1 MNVDPGGWLRRAAPL
16 QYVWRV
22 QSEPVQRL
30 HVAATMLEHVGGV
43 SRVRIVEPLRA
54 ISTDPAVSIA
64 LVESGAIPTKLDP
77 TTPKILILH
86 RPILVGAPGL
96 RIIRS
101 LLDDDWIV
109 VTEFDDHPDFF
120 PQLREADNYVFRSV
134 HAVQTST
141 DPLAGLLRQRNPE
154 VKAFPNA
161 IRSCP
166 EPRNFLDPTRLT
178 LFFAGLN
185 REDDWEPFVPAMNEA
200 ARAAGARLQFHVVH
214 DRALF
219 DRIASPHKKFTPLCD
234 YDTYFQLLSNCEISF
249 MPLADTWFNRM
260 KSDLKFIEAAA
271 CRAVAVA
278 SETVYAGSI
287 VDGETGIIV
296 RSSDDLRRRLT
307 ELVVDRD
314 RTFRI
319 AETARAWVRSGRM
332 LAYQVADRVAWYRSL
347 WHRRKELTAA
357 LLARTP
363 ELANADAS

>member
-1 MNVDPGGWLRRAAPL
+1 M
-16 QYVWRV
+16 
-22 QSEPVQRL
+22 
-30 HVAATMLEHVGGV
+30 
-43 SRVRIVEPLRA
+43 
-54 ISTDPAVSIA
+54 
-64 LVESGAIPTKLDP
+64 
-77 TTPKILILH
+77 
-86 RPILVGAPGL
+86 
-96 RIIRS
+96 
-101 LLDDDWIV
+101 
-109 VTEFDDHPDFF
+109 
-120 PQLREADNYVFRSV
+120 FRSA

-141 DPLAGLLRQRNPE
+141 DPLAEFLRQRNPE
-154 VKAFPNA
+154 AKVFPNA

-185 REDDWEPFVPAMNEA
+185 REDDWSPFVPTLNDV
-200 ARAAGARLQFHVVH
+200 ARAAGERLQFHIVH

-278 SETVYAGSI
+278 GETVYAGSI
-287 VDGETGIIV
+287 VDSETGIIV
-296 RSSDDLRRRLT
+296 RSPNDLRQRLI
-307 ELVVDRD
+307 ELLADRD
-314 RTFRI
+314 KTFRI
-319 AETARAWVRSGRM
+319 AERARAWIRSDRM

-347 WHRRKELTAA
+347 WQRRKELTAA